1 MSKNNR
7 KPETR
12 DNKIKVKILDFK
24 LTKGGV
30 IEYTLEDGSIVRV
43 EPRLQNVLQQIDETG
58 KPIYNNQ
65 GIPIY
70 HFKFGMQTQ
79 VIPKNRTIYISR
91 PPKPRKTPPTGMTV

>member
-1 MSKNNR
+1 MSINNR

-43 EPRLQNVLQQIDETG
+43 EPRLQNVLQQIDEMG

-79 VIPKNRTIYISR
+79 VIPKNRTIYITR